1 MNLRSSLHLVL
12 CFAPMAFAATPG
24 KVKFNRDIQPI
35 LSENCTFCH
44 GPDKKHREADLRLD
58 VREAA
63 IEAGAIVPGNP
74 AKSELMVRILT
85 TDEDDLM
92 PPPDSHKILKPEQKE
107 LLKRWI
113 EQGAEYEAHWAY
125 TPLVRPAVP
134 NNKDEGGRMN
144 DENKNPIDAFIHAEL
159 AERNIK
165 PSAQA
170 DAATLI
176 RRLSLDLTGLPPTP
190 TEVESFKT
198 EFAQHP
204 ETSIQKLTDRLLK
217 TPQHAERMAVWWLDV
232 ARFTDTVG
240 FHGDQNQRIF
250 PYRDYVIQSFAENK
264 RFDQFTTEQLAGDLL
279 PNPTSEQ
286 LVATGFNRLNMVTRE
301 GGAQA
306 KEYLAKYGAER
317 VRTVAGT
324 WLGATFGCAE
334 CHDHKYDPISAKDF
348 YSMQA
353 FFADVKQWGVYA
365 DYGYTP
371 NPELK
376 GWSNE
381 HPFPPEIQVES
392 EYLKQRL
399 AKLKAERHQLA
410 VNTAK
415 SAANA
420 VQAWETET
428 RSYLKQHPTGWR
440 TPQPNVELA
449 AATPAKG
456 KKAKVEAKKT
466 AKAKVDEESAFS
478 VLPDGRILFKA
489 GPADNTSITLPLT
502 KGHLASLRLEL
513 LTDASHKGSILRTGA
528 AGSAAL
534 KVSATLKKAG
544 AKKSTPLPFRFADA
558 SLKDPRYDGGE
569 EVLGIQGQ
577 WKTSSSKWNQTHDS
591 VWWLDTPVSTA
602 DQDILEIKIEGNTTG
617 CLRVSTSP
625 LSPPQVSSG
634 PAWIAS
640 LSKGFIPASH
650 AEIWL
655 ESTAANATTWSRYK
669 ELTNGMQQCR
679 EGKAWSLV
687 TQAVPQPL
695 TVRVLARGNWQ
706 DEAGEVVSSAT
717 PHFLPAKNRE
727 ADRLTRLDLAK
738 WLTSKENPVTAR
750 AVVNR
755 LWKQFYGNG
764 LSAVLD
770 DLGAQGEPPSHPE
783 LLDWLA
789 CEFRDSGWDIRHM
802 IRLMVTS
809 ATYQQNSS
817 LRPELKDLDP
827 NNRLLASQNPRR
839 LDAEFIRD
847 NALTI
852 AGLLNLDIGGP
863 SAKPYQ
869 PPGYYEALQFP
880 NRDYIANT
888 DDRQW
893 RRGLYMHWQ
902 RTFLHPMLANFD
914 APNRDESTCTRPGSN
929 TPQQALTL
937 LNDPS
942 FVEAARVFAER
953 LLKEVP
959 LPTGDAAR
967 IQEAYLIALARSP
980 SRKELSSLLAFLD
993 AQRKTFASGESD
1005 AGKVLKVGLKPTT
1018 TADAQELAAWTSVA
1032 RVILNLHE
1040 TITRY

>member
-1 MNLRSSLHLVL
+1 MKAFPLLFLLCAPLVL
-12 CFAPMAFAATPG
+12 AATPG
-24 KVKFNRDIQPI
+24 KIKFNRDIQPI

-63 IEAGAIVPGNP
+63 IEAGAIVPGDP
-74 AKSELMVRILT
+74 SKSELIARILT
-85 TDEDDLM
+85 TDEDDVM
-92 PPPDSHKILKPEQKE
+92 PPPDSHKTLKPEQKE
-107 LLKRWI
+107 MLKKWI

-125 TPLVRPAVP
+125 TPLVKPAVP
-134 NNKDEGGRMN
+134 NTKG
-144 DENKNPIDAFIHAEL
+144 NPIDAFIRAEL
-159 AERNIK
+159 AARNIQ

-170 DAATLI
+170 DASTLI

-190 TEVESFKT
+190 ADVEDFKRD
-198 EFAQHP
+198 FAQHP
-204 ETSIQKLTDRLLK
+204 ETSIQNLANRLLQ

-250 PYRDYVIQSFAENK
+250 PYRDYVIKSFADNK
-264 RFDQFTTEQLAGDLL
+264 HFDQFTVEQLAGDLL
-279 PNPTSEQ
+279 PNPTKEQ

-317 VRTVAGT
+317 VRTVTST

-392 EYLKQRL
+392 DYLKQRL
-399 AKLKAERHQLA
+399 NKLKIERQQLA
-410 VNTAK
+410 LDTAK

-420 VQAWETET
+420 FQTWATNTQV
-428 RSYLKQHPTGWR
+428 YLKQHPSGWQ
-440 TPQPNVELA
+440 TPQPKVSLA

-456 KKAKVEAKKT
+456 KKGKTEPKTPAAGKAPKEA
-466 AKAKVDEESAFS
+466 AFS
-478 VLPDGRILFKA
+478 VLPDGRVLFKP
-489 GPADNTSITLPLT
+489 GPSDNTTLTLSLSQ
-502 KGHLASLRLEL
+502 GQLATVRLEL
-513 LTDASHKGSILRTGA
+513 LTDATHKGSILRTGA

-534 KVSATLKKAG
+534 KVTAALKKTG
-544 AKKSTPLPFRFADA
+544 ATKAVPLPFRFADA
-558 SLKDPRYDGGE
+558 SLKDPRYNGGE

-591 VWWLDTPVSTA
+591 VWWLDMPVSTA
-602 DQDILEIKIEGNTTG
+602 DGDSLEIKIEGNSAG
-617 CLRVSTSP
+617 CIRASVSP
-625 LSPPQVSSG
+625 LSPPQLG
-634 PAWIAS
+634 TRAAWLAS
-640 LSKGFIPASH
+640 LSKKPSPKAH
-650 AEIWL
+650 AETWL
-655 ESTAANATTWSRYK
+655 ESTAANASAWGRYK
-669 ELTNGMQQCR
+669 ELSAAIGECR
-679 EGKAWSLV
+679 EGKAWSLI

-706 DEAGEVVSSAT
+706 DETGEIVAPAT
-717 PHFLPAKNRE
+717 PHFLPAKHHE
-727 ADRLTRLDLAK
+727 SDRLSRLDLAK

-750 AVVNR
+750 AVMNR
-755 LWKQFYGNG
+755 LWKQFFGHG

-802 IRLMVTS
+802 IRIMVTS
-809 ATYQQNSS
+809 AAYQQSSS

-847 NALTI
+847 NALSI
-852 AGLLNLDIGGP
+852 AGLLNLDLGGP

-880 NRDYIANT
+880 SRDYVADT
-888 DDRQW
+888 DERQW

-942 FVEAARVFAER
+942 FVEAARVLAER
-953 LLKEVP
+953 LLQEVP
-959 LPTGDAAR
+959 KGDEAR
-967 IQEAYLIALARSP
+967 IRQAYQTALAREP
-980 SRKELSSLLAFLD
+980 KAKELQSLLAFLQ
-993 AQRKTFASGESD
+993 AQRKAFASGESD
-1005 AGKVLKVGLKPTT
+1005 AAKVLKIGLKPATT
-1018 TADAQELAAWTSVA
+1018 TDTKELAAWTSVA

>member
-1 MNLRSSLHLVL
+1 MKACLLLLIL
-12 CFAPMAFAATPG
+12 CAPLALAATPG
-24 KVKFNRDIQPI
+24 KIKFNRDIQPI

-63 IEAGAIVPGNP
+63 IEAGAIVPDDP
-74 AKSELMVRILT
+74 SKSELMARILT
-85 TDEDDLM
+85 EDQDDLM
-92 PPPDSHKILKPEQKE
+92 PPPESHKVLKPEQKE

-125 TPLVRPAVP
+125 TPLVKPTLPGKEA
-134 NNKDEGGRMN
+134 
-144 DENKNPIDAFIHAEL
+144 NPIDAFIRAEL
-159 AERNIK
+159 AEQNIQ

-190 TEVESFKT
+190 AEVDDFKRD
-198 EFAQHP
+198 FSQHP
-204 ETSIQKLTDRLLK
+204 ETSIHKLADRLLK

-250 PYRDYVIQSFAENK
+250 PYRDYVIKSFADNK

-279 PNPTSEQ
+279 PNPTDEQ

-376 GWSNE
+376 GWSND
-381 HPFPPEIQVES
+381 HPFPPEIQVDS
-392 EYLKQRL
+392 DYLKQRL
-399 AKLKAERHQLA
+399 SKLRKERHQLA
-410 VNTAK
+410 VNTARAS
-415 SAANA
+415 SAAF
-420 VQAWETET
+420 QAWQSEAQA
-428 RSYLKQHPTGWR
+428 YLKHHPTGWH
-440 TPQPNVELA
+440 TPLPKVTQA

-456 KKAKVEAKKT
+456 KKPKGETKQPAA
-466 AKAKVDEESAFS
+466 AKATEEPAFRVES
-478 VLPDGRILFKA
+478 DGRVLFKT
-489 GPADNTSITLPLT
+489 GPADNTTLTLPLS
-502 KGHLASLRLEL
+502 KGRLASLRLEL
-513 LTDASHKGSILRTGA
+513 LTDATHKGSILRTGA

-534 KVSATLKKAG
+534 KVTAAWRKAG
-544 AKKSTPLPFRFADA
+544 AAKAAALPIRFADA
-558 SLKDPRYDGGE
+558 NLKDPRYDGGD
-569 EVLGIQGQ
+569 EVIGIQGQ

-591 VWWLDTPVSTA
+591 VWWLATPVSTA
-602 DQDILEIKIEGNTTG
+602 EGDSLEIKIEGNTAG
-617 CLRVSTSP
+617 CVRLSVSP
-625 LSPPQVSSG
+625 LSPPQASSSV
-634 PAWIAS
+634 AWLAS
-640 LSKGFIPASH
+640 LSSKPAPESH
-650 AEIWL
+650 AETWL
-655 ESTAANATTWSRYK
+655 ESTAANAVAWTRYK
-669 ELTNGMQQCR
+669 ELTSHMLECR
-679 EGKAWSLV
+679 DGKAWSLI

-706 DEAGEVVSSAT
+706 DETGEIVPPAT
-717 PHFLPAKNRE
+717 PHFLPAKHRE
-727 ADRLTRLDLAK
+727 SERLSRLDLAK

-755 LWKQFYGNG
+755 LWKQFFSNG

-789 CEFRDSGWDIRHM
+789 CEFRDSGWDMRHM

-847 NALTI
+847 NALSV
-852 AGLLNLDIGGP
+852 AGLLHLDLGGP

-880 NRDYIANT
+880 SRDYIADT
-888 DDRQW
+888 DERQW

-953 LLKEVP
+953 LIKEVP
-959 LPTGDAAR
+959 IGDEAR
-967 IQEAYLIALARSP
+967 LRHAYQITLARAP
-980 SRKELSSLLAFLD
+980 KPKEQQSLLAFLK
-993 AQRKTFASGESD
+993 AQRKAFATGESD
-1005 AGKVLKVGLKPTT
+1005 AAKILKVGLKS
-1018 TADAQELAAWTSVA
+1018 TAKANPQELAAWTSVA